1 MKSCLW
7 WLHFRPWAALP
18 VCVPP
23 PLAAAAA
30 KGEGGARSPRNK
42 ERRER
47 GYCALNVG
55 APCVQPRSQNYPQTL
70 KERALHLLDLLA
82 IFSKEIESNAQMDFE
97 RAVAASAYSW
107 LATKT

>member
-1 MKSCLW
+1 MCACLR
-7 WLHFRPWAALP
+7 L
-18 VCVPP
+18 PP

-30 KGEGGARSPRNK
+30 AKGEKAELVRLATKR
-42 ERRER
+42 RREKE

-55 APCVQPRSQNYPQTL
+55 GPCAQPQMNLLSR
-70 KERALHLLDLLA
+70 KRALHLLDLLA

-97 RAVAASAYSW
+97 RAVAAAYSW